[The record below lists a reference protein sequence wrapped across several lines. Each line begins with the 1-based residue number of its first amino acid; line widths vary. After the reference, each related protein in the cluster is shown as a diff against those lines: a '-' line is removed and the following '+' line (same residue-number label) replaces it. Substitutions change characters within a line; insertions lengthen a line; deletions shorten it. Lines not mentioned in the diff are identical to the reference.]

1 VSNSTRERVL
11 APQPAIGPKGEL
23 YVLYLDVKDDRLDY
37 EGLHDGAGGKPYD
50 GEWELVLGRSEDRGG

>member
-1 VSNSTRERVL
+1 M
-11 APQPAIGPKGEL
+11 
-23 YVLYLDVKDDRLDY
+23 LYLDVKDDRLDY